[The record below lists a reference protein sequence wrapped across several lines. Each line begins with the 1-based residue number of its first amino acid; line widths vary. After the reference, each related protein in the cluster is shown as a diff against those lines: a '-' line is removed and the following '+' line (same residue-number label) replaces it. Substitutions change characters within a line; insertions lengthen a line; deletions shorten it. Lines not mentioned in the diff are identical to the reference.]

1 MAYDQ
6 SKLVSDVRI
15 YLGGVSEDKL
25 PDATIVFYGDFYD
38 ADEEYTGK
46 YPYILWRTT
55 LACLDYL
62 RANITTSSSTTSKS
76 SRKEKVG
83 GVEVTVTTDTSAASV
98 TTEAY
103 DDLYQDYKDNPWKF
117 GIKGVDTKLVI
128 INGVDQ
134 DTVDKYRDDEN
145 TTSIY
150 NPLPTTAFPKTS
162 GQTWRRNDS
171 DRRYRR

>member
-6 SKLVSDVRI
+6 AKLISDVRI
-15 YLGGVSEDKL
+15 YLGGISEDKL

-46 YPYILWRTT
+46 YPHILWRTT
-55 LACLDYL
+55 LACLDYI
-62 RANITTSSSTTSKS
+62 RANITTSSSSTSKS

-98 TTEAY
+98 TTKAY
-103 DDLYQDYKDNPWKF
+103 DDLYKDYEDNPWKF
-117 GIKGVDTKLVI
+117 GIKGADTKLVI
-128 INGVDQ
+128 FNGVDQ
-134 DTVDKYRDDEN
+134 KIVDKYRDDEN

-162 GQTWRRNDS
+162 GDTWRRNDS